1 MPDPAVARGIPRAEL
16 YLVVL
21 DAAAYHA
28 RARAA
33 DATELSPLTR
43 RSWGDDAAYC
53 LDPDGYVVAFA
64 ARPAR

>member
-1 MPDPAVARGIPRAEL
+1 
-16 YLVVL
+16 VL